1 MSIECLNKAL
11 KIENLA
17 PTKKLVLVILA
28 NYADEN
34 NTCYPSY
41 QHIGYL
47 AGIKDPKHIGKII
60 KEFAELGLLEVEHR
74 YKADGGNTSNRYT
87 LTLGGSLQTPKGLQT
102 TTPLVSTPPNTKDD
116 TKEVNTAFEEF
127 WKYYPR
133 KINKYA
139 SSQKYK
145 LAIKEISK
153 EELLEKV
160 KDFAKKVQREN
171 TDQKFIP
178 HCSTWLNQKRY
189 LDQEEKIT
197 LKKSLNTLAG

>member
-47 AGIKDPKHIGKII
+47 AGIKDQKHIGKII

-102 TTPLVSTPPNTKDD
+102 TTPPVSTPPNTKDN

-139 SSQKYK
+139 SNQKYK
-145 LAIKEISK
+145 LAIKEISI

-160 KDFAKKVQREN
+160 KEFAKKVQREN

-178 HCSTWLNQKRY
+178 HCCTWLNQKRY